1 MGRRKA
7 LDEVWK
13 LLAEMAIDRE
23 VQYALADEAQNAE
36 LVEEVD
42 CLDELIAQVEEELL
56 HVAKQLREEQ
66 NG

>member
-23 VQYALADEAQNAE
+23 VQYALADDAQHAE

-56 HVAKQLREEQ
+56 HAAKQLRE
-66 NG
+66 GL

>member
-56 HVAKQLREEQ
+56 HVAKQLRE
-66 NG
+66 GL